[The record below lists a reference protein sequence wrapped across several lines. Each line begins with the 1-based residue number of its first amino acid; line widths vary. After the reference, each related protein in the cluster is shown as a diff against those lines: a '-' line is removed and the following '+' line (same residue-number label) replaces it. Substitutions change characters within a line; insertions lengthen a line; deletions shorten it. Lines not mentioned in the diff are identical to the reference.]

1 MNQSIL
7 KTATAGVAALSLF
20 ATAAFAGDRV
30 VSSGKETK
38 GTVAPAPEPCFRDH
52 EFQLDVFGTY
62 TNSLRNL
69 DYQDGFGGGVGVNYF
84 FTRNIGV
91 GVDGSVYDGDVSGVW
106 NTTGSIIARFP
117 LEMHSV
123 CIAPYIYGGGGARMD
138 GHAVATAHAGGGL
151 EWRVS
156 QKIGIFSDVRYTWA
170 EHNQDA
176 LQTRVG
182 LRFVF

>member
-1 MNQSIL
+1 MIQSLL
-7 KTATAGVAALSLF
+7 KATTVGMAAASLLATSALAGEH
-20 ATAAFAGDRV
+20 T
-30 VSSGKETK
+30 VSSGKQTK
-38 GTVAPAPEPCFRDH
+38 TVTAPEEPCFKER

-69 DYQDGFGGGVGVNYF
+69 DYQDGFGGGIGVNYF
-84 FTRNIGV
+84 FTRNIGF
-91 GVDGSVYDGDVSGVW
+91 GVDGSVYDGEVNGVW

-117 LEMHSV
+117 IETGSI
-123 CIAPYIYGGGGARMD
+123 CIAPYIYGGGGARMNGD
-138 GHAVATAHAGGGL
+138 SVATAHAGGGL

-156 QKIGIFSDVRYTWA
+156 PKFGVFSDVRYTWA

-182 LRFVF
+182 LRFPF